1 MDLSQKQWS
10 EQVANQQD
18 AIIIDVRTPAEWA
31 EGIIPNALMINIYSG
46 QEFVDRINALENKDA
61 NYYVYCRSGMRSH
74 QACDYM
80 NELGFTN
87 AFNLNG
93 GILQYAGEKIKL

>member
-1 MDLSQKQWS
+1 MDLSQKQWA
-10 EQVANQQD
+10 EQVANQED

-31 EGIIPNALMINIYSG
+31 EGIIPNAIMIDIYSG
-46 QEFVDRINALENKDA
+46 QDFVDKISSLENKDA

-80 NELGFTN
+80 KEVGFTN
-87 AFNLNG
+87 AFNLSG
-93 GILQYAGEKIKL
+93 GILQYIGEKVQP

>member
-1 MDLSQKQWS
+1 MDLSQKQWT
-10 EQVANQQD
+10 EQVANQED

-31 EGIIPNALMINIYSG
+31 EGIIPNAMMLDIYSG
-46 QEFVDRINALENKDA
+46 QEFVDTLRSLENKDA

-74 QACDYM
+74 QACAYM

-87 AFNLNG
+87 TFNLSG
-93 GILQYAGEKIKL
+93 GIIQYNGEIVLP